1 MPKKN
6 QDGKTNKYSNLCLP
20 HKPELEDVDMS
31 PALDGLVARVV
42 GHVVLLVLL
51 EEVAGAH
58 GVAALQ

>member
-1 MPKKN
+1 MPTYL
-6 QDGKTNKYSNLCLP
+6 GLP
-20 HKPELEDVDMS
+20 HEPELEDVDVAA
-31 PALDGLVARVV
+31 ALDGLVARVV